1 MPDLA
6 EMTPPR
12 AGNTPPSTP
21 VTRAFLEIRQ
31 LLRSI
36 LSRMVSNPDDV
47 EDLLQDTY
55 LKATAGERTT
65 VVSNPK
71 GYLVTV
77 ARSLALTELS
87 RRSKQIFE
95 SIEGARALEVISDE
109 ATGEEK
115 LIGRQKLEIFAS
127 AVATLPPQCRRAF
140 LLCKV
145 FGLSYKEIA
154 KEMGISVS
162 TVEKHMIVAL
172 KRCGAK
178 LRAADE
184 GRPETGGAEPTPLR
198 SSDGAKAQK
207 R

>member
-1 MPDLA
+1 MRDFP
-6 EMTPPR
+6 EMTPTHDGSR
-12 AGNTPPSTP
+12 RPSTP

-36 LSRMVSNPDDV
+36 LSRMVANPDDV

-55 LKATAGERTT
+55 LKATAGEKTT
-65 VVSNPK
+65 VINNPK

-109 ATGEEK
+109 ANGEDR
-115 LIGRQKLEIFAS
+115 LIGRQKLEIFLS

-140 LLCKV
+140 MLCKV

-162 TVEKHMIVAL
+162 TVEKHMIAAL
-172 KRCGAK
+172 KRCGAQ
-178 LRAADE
+178 LREAEE
-184 GRPETGGAEPTPLR
+184 GRPESDGAEPTPFR
-198 SSDGAKAQK
+198 SPGGARAQK
-207 R
+207 Q